1 MEVPSLFMT
10 TTLPLRPLGSF
21 GGVSTLLQEPI
32 MTPLR
37 RRMLED
43 MQIRNFSK
51 NTQESYLM
59 QVSLYARHFRRS
71 PEGLGP
77 RNIRDYQVYLT
88 NEKKLAPG
96 SISIATAALRF
107 LYTVTLKRPWDI
119 EKVLPMPKKSET
131 LPVILSPEEVHHFLS
146 CVPRRKGR
154 TVLTV
159 CYAAGLRI
167 AEAVALKPAD
177 IDSQRMMIRVEQ
189 GKGQKDRY
197 VMLSE
202 QLLKILREWYRYARP
217 TEWMFPGK
225 IPGMHVTT
233 EGVQDACKLGL
244 KRSGLTKPVTPH
256 SLRHAFATHLLEYGT
271 DLRTIQLLMG
281 HRSLSTTARYL
292 RLAVNKVCATRSP
305 LDLLPHPLPPAEPAK
320 APEHF

>member
-1 MEVPSLFMT
+1 MT
-10 TTLPLRPLGSF
+10 QLR
-21 GGVSTLLQEPI
+21 Q
-32 MTPLR
+32 
-37 RRMLED
+37 RMLED
-43 MQIRNFSK
+43 MQIRNFSE
-51 NTQESYLM
+51 NTQQSYLM
-59 QVSLYARHFRRS
+59 QVSLFARHFRRS

-77 RNIRDYQVYLT
+77 VNIRAYQVYMT

-107 LYTVTLKRPWDI
+107 LYTVTLKRPWDVA
-119 EKVLPMPKKSET
+119 EVLPMPKASQT
-131 LPVILSPEEVHHFLS
+131 LPVILSPDEVRQFLG

-167 AEAVALKPAD
+167 SEAVSLKPAD

-202 QLLKILREWYRYARP
+202 QLLKILREWYRFARP
-217 TEWMFPGK
+217 TVWMFPGV
-225 IPGMHVTT
+225 IPGSHVTV
-233 EGVQDACKLGL
+233 EGVQDACKLGRE
-244 KRSGLTKPVTPH
+244 RSGLKKPVTPH
-256 SLRHAFATHLLEYGT
+256 SLRHAFACHLLEYGT

-292 RLAVNKVCATRSP
+292 RLATSKVCATRSP
-305 LDLLPHPLPPAEPAK
+305 LDLLPRPLPPAEPPK

>member
-1 MEVPSLFMT
+1 
-10 TTLPLRPLGSF
+10 
-21 GGVSTLLQEPI
+21 

-37 RRMLED
+37 QRMLED
-43 MQIRNFSK
+43 MQIRNFSR

-107 LYTVTLKRPWDI
+107 LYTVTMKRPWDVA
-119 EKVLPMPKKSET
+119 EVLPMPKAQQK
-131 LPVILSPEEVHHFLS
+131 LPVILSPDEVRQFLG

-159 CYAAGLRI
+159 CYAAGLRVS
-167 AEAVALKPAD
+167 EAIALKPTD

-202 QLLKILREWYRYARP
+202 QLLKILREWYRFARP
-217 TEWMFPGK
+217 TAWMFPGV
-225 IPGMHVTT
+225 IPGSHITRA
-233 EGVQDACKLGL
+233 GVADACELGL
-244 KRSGLTKPVTPH
+244 QRSGLTKPVSPH
-256 SLRHAFATHLLEYGT
+256 SLRHAFAVHLLEYGT

-292 RLAVNKVCATRSP
+292 RLAISKVCATRSP
-305 LDLLPHPLPPAEPAK
+305 LDLLPHPLPPSEPTK

>member
-1 MEVPSLFMT
+1 
-10 TTLPLRPLGSF
+10 
-21 GGVSTLLQEPI
+21 
-32 MTPLR
+32 
-37 RRMLED
+37 
-43 MQIRNFSK
+43 
-51 NTQESYLM
+51 
-59 QVSLYARHFRRS
+59 
-71 PEGLGP
+71 
-77 RNIRDYQVYLT
+77 VYMT

-107 LYTVTLKRPWDI
+107 LYTVTLKRPWDVA
-119 EKVLPMPKKSET
+119 EVLPMPKASQT
-131 LPVILSPEEVHHFLS
+131 LPVILSPDEVRQFLG

-167 AEAVALKPAD
+167 SEAVSLKPAD

-202 QLLKILREWYRYARP
+202 QLLKILREWYRFARP
-217 TEWMFPGK
+217 TVWMFPGV
-225 IPGMHVTT
+225 IPGSHVTV
-233 EGVQDACKLGL
+233 EGVQDACKLGRE
-244 KRSGLTKPVTPH
+244 RSGLKKPVTPH
-256 SLRHAFATHLLEYGT
+256 SLRHAFACHLLEYGT

-292 RLAVNKVCATRSP
+292 RLATSKVCATRSP
-305 LDLLPHPLPPAEPAK
+305 LDLLPRPLPPAEPPK